1 MKIRLLIGISG
12 MQAGRQTNLI
22 CHHKNY
28 ILTFWHFLAL
38 RLYIL
43 IYTWLHK
50 SFYYFIIY
58 ASFYIFDLVFAKRL
72 WCSVASIGFQI
83 KGFQM
88 RDENTND
95 RKVEMLQNVSH
106 FSYFLD
112 RFILQTASFI
122 TIARSSIQNPWV
134 HEPFIEIPRVCKNP
148 C

>member
-1 MKIRLLIGISG
+1 MP
-12 MQAGRQTNLI
+12 AGRQTNPI

-43 IYTWLHK
+43 IYIWLHK
-50 SFYYFIIY
+50 NFYYFIIY
-58 ASFYIFDLVFAKRL
+58 ASFFYYIFVLVFTKCL
-72 WCSVASIGFQI
+72 WCSVSALGFQI

-95 RKVEMLQNVSH
+95 CKVEKLQNVSH

-112 RFILQTASFI
+112 RFILQTACFI
-122 TIARSSIQNPWV
+122 TIAKPSIQNPWV
-134 HEPFIEIPRVCKNP
+134 QEPFVEIPRVCQNP